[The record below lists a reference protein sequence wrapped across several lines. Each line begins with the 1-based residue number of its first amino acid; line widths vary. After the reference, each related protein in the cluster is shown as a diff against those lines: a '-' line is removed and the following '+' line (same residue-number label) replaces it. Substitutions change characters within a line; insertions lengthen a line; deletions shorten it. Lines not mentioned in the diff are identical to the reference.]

1 MCIYLVCVYL
11 ATQVVIVIE
20 DRIHSCE
27 YSCIML
33 ILLVF
38 HFCLHYIACRAA
50 HVKHFSYFVR
60 MYFTSAASI
69 STSSSL
75 DGLLLRKPISEK
87 QWYMIWNQ
95 RQLFMW
101 KDGKLSL
108 VQTGSKSVSAGPV
121 LELDDQTIQVC
132 SYNYCMLSMQ

>member
-1 MCIYLVCVYL
+1 MKQSLVMKDTDDQPIQNRRHGKTSEGYIVKDNNKSLTYSQLASYLISCLHIYMCIYLVCVYL

-33 ILLVF
+33 ILLFF

-60 MYFTSAASI
+60 MYFTSADSI

-75 DGLLLRKPISEK
+75 DKLLLRKPISEK
-87 QWYMIWNQ
+87 
-95 RQLFMW
+95 
-101 KDGKLSL
+101 
-108 VQTGSKSVSAGPV
+108 
-121 LELDDQTIQVC
+121 
-132 SYNYCMLSMQ
+132 